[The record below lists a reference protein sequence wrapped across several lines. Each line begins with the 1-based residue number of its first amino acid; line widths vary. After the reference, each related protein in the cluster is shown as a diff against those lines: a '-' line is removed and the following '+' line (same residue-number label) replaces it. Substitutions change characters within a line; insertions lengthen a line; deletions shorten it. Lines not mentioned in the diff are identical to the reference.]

1 MYRKEQRR
9 KLNLLMKNWIEKEQP
24 DDDKIQSLKKD
35 LKIHD
40 FICSLL
46 LQREVNSI
54 EKAQKFFRPDINLL
68 HDPFLMKDMKKVVE
82 KIQNLKDQRIM
93 ILGDYDVD
101 GTTSTAMLYKY
112 FKNIGYNLLYY
123 IPDRYNEGYGVS
135 KKAIEYAEIN
145 KVSLIIAVDCGIKA
159 IDQVNLSNSKNIDM
173 VICDHHL
180 PDDQIPNAFGILNPK
195 QENCNYPFKDLC
207 GCGIAYKL
215 ITAHNSLVDC
225 SIDTSIFLDFVALAT
240 ISDMMPLIDENRIM
254 VFHGLNVINTN
265 PRIGLRNFLKSING
279 RIDESKISF
288 NIGPRINAAGRMK
301 TGKIIVDLLIE
312 EDINRANTLS
322 NDVEYLNQKRRR
334 IEKDV
339 VDQALKQIDNERY
352 ANIVCGEGWNQ
363 GVLGIVASRIIE
375 RSYKPTVVLTDSDDD
390 ILTGSVRSVKDY
402 DIYKSLSDCQD
413 NLLQY
418 GGHKYAAGLKIKKS
432 NFEIFKNQFESI
444 IKDSVGHKMFTKS
457 FSYDLLIDF
466 SKLTIENIKIIQRM
480 APFGLGNKRPV
491 FRTNNCFLDSKLKFL
506 GKDQQIVKSIIK
518 DERGL
523 KLPFICFDK
532 KSELIGNKL
541 PFDILYTVNL
551 NTYSGQESIE
561 LTIKELFIK
570 K

>member
-1 MYRKEQRR
+1 
-9 KLNLLMKNWIEKEQP
+9 MKNWIEKEQLEE
-24 DDDKIQSLKKD
+24 DILQSLKKD
-35 LKIHD
+35 LKIDD
-40 FICSLL
+40 FICTLL
-46 LQREVNSI
+46 LQREVDSLK
-54 EKAQKFFRPDINLL
+54 KAQNFFRPDINLL

-82 KIQNLKDQRIM
+82 KIQNLKEHRIM

-112 FKNIGYNLLYY
+112 FKNMGYDLLYY
-123 IPDRYNEGYGVS
+123 IPDRYEEGYGVS
-135 KKAIEYAEIN
+135 EKAIEYAEIN
-145 KVSLIIAVDCGIKA
+145 KVSLIITVDCGIKA
-159 IDQVNLSNSKNIDM
+159 IHQVDLSNSKNIEV

-180 PDDQIPNAFGILNPK
+180 PGEQVPNAFGILNPK
-195 QENCNYPFKDLC
+195 QENCHYPFKELC

-215 ITAHNSLVDC
+215 ITAHNSFTES

-254 VFHGLNVINTN
+254 VFHGLNVINSK

-279 RIDESKISF
+279 KIDESKISF

-312 EDINRANTLS
+312 EDINIANSLS
-322 NDVEYLNQKRRR
+322 NDVEHLNQNRRR
-334 IEKDV
+334 IEKSV
-339 VDQALKQIDNERY
+339 VDEALRQIDNQRY
-352 ANIVCGEGWNQ
+352 TNIVYGEGWNQ
-363 GVLGIVASRIIE
+363 GVLGIVASRLIE
-375 RSYKPTVVLTDSDDD
+375 SSYKPTVVLTESNDK

-402 DIYKSLSDCQD
+402 DVYKSLSDCQD

-418 GGHKYAAGLKIKKS
+418 GGHKYAAGLKLKKS
-432 NFEIFKNQFESI
+432 NFDIFKNQFESI
-444 IKDSVGHKMFTKS
+444 VKNSVGYKMFTRS
-457 FSYDLLIDF
+457 FYYDLLIDF

-491 FRTNNCFLDSKLKFL
+491 FRTNNCFIDSKLKFL

-518 DERGL
+518 DEYET
-523 KLPFICFDK
+523 KLSFICFNK
-532 KSELIGNKL
+532 KSDLVGLKS
-541 PFDILYTVNL
+541 PFDILYNVNL
-551 NTYSGQESIE
+551 NTFSGQEMVE
-561 LTIKELFIK
+561 LTIRELYIK

>member
-1 MYRKEQRR
+1 M
-9 KLNLLMKNWIEKEQP
+9 NNWIEKEQP
-24 DDDKIQSLKKD
+24 NKDKIQSLKKD
-35 LKIHD
+35 LNIDD

-46 LQREVNSI
+46 LQREVNSLK
-54 EKAQKFFRPDINLL
+54 KARDFFRPDIKLL

-82 KIQNLKDQRIM
+82 KIQNSRHEKIM

-112 FKNIGYNLLYY
+112 FKNINYDIIYY

-135 KKAIEYAEIN
+135 EKAIEYAEKS
-145 KVSLIIAVDCGIKA
+145 KVSLIITVDCGIKA
-159 IDQVNLSNSKNIDM
+159 INQVDISNSKNIEM
-173 VICDHHL
+173 IICDHHL
-180 PDDQIPNAFGILNPK
+180 PGDQIPNAFGILNPK
-195 QENCNYPFKDLC
+195 QKNCKYPFKELC

-215 ITAHNSLVDC
+215 ITAHNSLLED
-225 SIDTSIFLDFVALAT
+225 SIDISIFLDFVALAT

-254 VFHGLNVINTN
+254 VFHGLKVINSQ

-322 NDVEYLNQKRRR
+322 NDVEYLNQNRRR

-339 VDQALKQIDNERY
+339 VDEALKQIDNERY
-352 ANIVCGEGWNQ
+352 TNIVYGERWNQ

-375 RSYKPTVVLTDSDDD
+375 RSYKPTVVLTESNED

-402 DIYKSLSDCQD
+402 DVYKSLSDCQD
-413 NLLQY
+413 NLIQY
-418 GGHKYAAGLKIKKS
+418 GGHKYAAGLKLKKS
-432 NFEIFKNQFESI
+432 KFKIFKNQFESI
-444 IKDSVGHKMFTKS
+444 VKDSVGHSMFTRS

-466 SKLTIENIKIIQRM
+466 SKLTIDNIKIIRRM
-480 APFGLGNKRPV
+480 SPFGLGNRRPV
-491 FRTNNCFLDSKLKFL
+491 FRTNNCFIDSKLQFL
-506 GKDQQIVKSIIK
+506 GKDDQIVKSKIK
-518 DERGL
+518 DKNGSQ
-523 KLPFICFDK
+523 LPFICFDK
-532 KSELIGNKL
+532 KSELVDL
-541 PFDILYTVNL
+541 QSSFDVLYNVNL
-551 NTYSGQESIE
+551 NSFSGQEVIE
-561 LTIKELFIK
+561 LTLREIFIK